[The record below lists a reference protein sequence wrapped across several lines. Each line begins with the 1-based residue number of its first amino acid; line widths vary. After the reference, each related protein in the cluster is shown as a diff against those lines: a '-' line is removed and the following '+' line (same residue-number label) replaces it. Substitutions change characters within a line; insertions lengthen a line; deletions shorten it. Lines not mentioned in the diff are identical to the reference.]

1 MEGKEREI
9 QRIKKELEK
18 CLNFIQVLANDE
30 GKHEKQFK
38 KAESDALNY
47 CNNRRV
53 TVTKDT
59 RQLDALKKEFDK
71 QQEEFLKSING
82 Q

>member
-38 KAESDALNY
+38 QESKVDYKCKLLKAKYL
-47 CNNRRV
+47 
-53 TVTKDT
+53 
-59 RQLDALKKEFDK
+59 
-71 QQEEFLKSING
+71 
-82 Q
+82 